1 MSRNKVASA
10 GEKIVDD
17 IHAQLVAKVGRYNR
31 PAHQSITVSGIHR
44 PKVILFDKFTASALA
59 TGGTASLILTRES
72 LGQIRHLEV
81 EYVVNN
87 TSSSNTVT
95 LLPTSVWADVDIY
108 SNGGQEVIQHSHDVP
123 YWAFNCNYSS
133 EQMSSQSMI
142 TNTNATTYLA
152 GTALG
157 VSSTSTY
164 YQHLPNNFLEFCGVV
179 PQLLNGNFKFDFK
192 FHKNSCVAAGTEVPN
207 IMSMNL
213 ILWDI
218 DLSDFALTRQKQIYQ
233 NYQANFTEWIPA
245 RLGNVTLTA
254 GAASTFKLD
263 SIQGTAA
270 AIMFGPRASTAEA
283 ASALLTYTALGTMA
297 ADATVQLKHNTDTI
311 FNAPIKLN
319 TLRYIENASNFS
331 SSPFFATIQINM
343 LCLSDPTVF
352 QTGFVDGFLT
362 LDNDILVE
370 ITPGSGFATGSY
382 DLDIWVA
389 LVRRVQ
395 IDGGKVKLLE
405 EGI

>member
-17 IHAQLVAKVGRYNR
+17 IHAQMIAKVGRFNR
-31 PAHQSITVSGIHR
+31 PAHQSIAVSGIHR
-44 PKVILFDKFTASALA
+44 PKVIPFDKFTASALA

-108 SNGGQEVIQHSHDVP
+108 SNGGQEVIQRGHDVP
-123 YWAFNCNYSS
+123 YWTFNRNYSS
-133 EQMSSQSMI
+133 EQLTSQSVI

-192 FHKNSCVAAGTEVPN
+192 FRKNGCVAAGTGVPN

-233 NYQANFTEWIPA
+233 NYQANF
-245 RLGNVTLTA
+245 
-254 GAASTFKLD
+254 
-263 SIQGTAA
+263 
-270 AIMFGPRASTAEA
+270 
-283 ASALLTYTALGTMA
+283 
-297 ADATVQLKHNTDTI
+297 
-311 FNAPIKLN
+311 
-319 TLRYIENASNFS
+319 IE
-331 SSPFFATIQINM
+331 
-343 LCLSDPTVF
+343 
-352 QTGFVDGFLT
+352 
-362 LDNDILVE
+362 
-370 ITPGSGFATGSY
+370 
-382 DLDIWVA
+382 
-389 LVRRVQ
+389 
-395 IDGGKVKLLE
+395 
-405 EGI
+405 